1 MAFDLVTFNLRFPE
15 FRPAGDALIEATA
28 QAATLDIDA
37 GEYGDKADE
46 ALLYL
51 TAWKLSELPFGRDLR
66 PEDSAT
72 PSRYER
78 EFRRITRL
86 IRWPFMVT

>member
-1 MAFDLVTFNLRFPE
+1 MAFDLSVFRARFPE
-15 FRPAGDALIEATA
+15 FRSAQDSMIESTADA
-28 QAATLDIDA
+28 AALDIDA

-86 IRWPFMVT
+86 IRWPFLVT